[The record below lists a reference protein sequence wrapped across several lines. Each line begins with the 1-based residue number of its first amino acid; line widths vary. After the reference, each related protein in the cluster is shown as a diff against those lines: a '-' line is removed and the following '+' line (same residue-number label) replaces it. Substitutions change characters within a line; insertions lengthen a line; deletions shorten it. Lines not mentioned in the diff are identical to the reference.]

1 MLESTVCVFVPV
13 CACLHVCEI
22 VSADFPCVED
32 RFGLEA
38 QGIVGD
44 RAVSSTVVRKPVS
57 QAFK

>member
-1 MLESTVCVFVPV
+1 MLESLYSVFV
-13 CACLHVCEI
+13 I
-22 VSADFPCVED
+22 VSTDFPCVED

-44 RAVSSTVVRKPVS
+44 RAVSFTVVRKPVS